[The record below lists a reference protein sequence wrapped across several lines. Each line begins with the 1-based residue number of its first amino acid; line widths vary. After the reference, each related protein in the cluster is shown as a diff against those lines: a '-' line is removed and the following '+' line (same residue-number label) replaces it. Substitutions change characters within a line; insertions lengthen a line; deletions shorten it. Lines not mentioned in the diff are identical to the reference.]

1 MKPFLLIIFSVI
13 STHLFA
19 QINQPN
25 LDFTSCTFEAI
36 AHRGYSSV
44 YPENTLLALEE
55 AFIRGIK
62 ICEIDV
68 QVTTDDVYVLFHDSY
83 ALHRTTNG
91 QGRIDDINYSQVQ
104 NLDAGIW
111 KGQHFKNIQIP
122 SLEDALIL
130 AQKYNA
136 QLYLDT
142 KTLRPDL
149 FFEALQNTGVDAH
162 RLVPSLRS
170 PDDIAA
176 YSALLPNSP
185 WVWFKGG
192 LLPDSVAFPSFYTD
206 KVAKNCIAFEV
217 STSRVYDSTWT
228 VFEQNVHAAGSKV
241 WVFTQ
246 NDNDIVN
253 SLLPFGIDALESD
266 RPWEIADYICNNI
279 KRSYPD
285 SVTRGNWRFKTELT
299 NAVGI
304 GSQLRLTNYESPVLA
319 ENPIFGT
326 CSDFGITALTSA
338 NDSVMLVPKQGVD
351 GGLFVYSNS
360 IVESYGIEDEDFTV
374 IMDVL
379 FPAASLNSWISIFQT
394 STININDA
402 ELFINPSNQ
411 LGISGEYFGEI
422 LPDRWYRIAFTINIT
437 AGYFKLY
444 LDGVFLGQIPIESNR
459 WAAVNSSASGER
471 QGFML
476 FADNDDETQDVYLSA
491 LQYRDFEMDSLNI
504 VGLGKASNNG
514 IQLGNIDLWNVSLP
528 NEVVDKVI
536 LDYGKHN
543 YHLWLPNPNIGSS
556 EIAFET
562 SYKAISSVSSGAVL
576 DWSTGQQ
583 QISITAEDG
592 FRTQAWNIV
601 LHQSTVGVK
610 ERKEAHMFTLY
621 PNPVNMGFTIKRN
634 RAEQAIFYI
643 YSLDGR
649 LIRQGLLFAQLETL
663 NVSKLQSG
671 NYLFTIQTDEGR
683 FTQKLQKF

>member
-1 MKPFLLIIFSVI
+1 MKQFLLLIITFSSYV
-13 STHLFA
+13 TFG
-19 QINQPN
+19 QIPEPN
-25 LDFTSCTFEAI
+25 LDFTDCSFQAI
-36 AHRGYSSV
+36 GHRGYSSV
-44 YPENTLLALEE
+44 YPENTLLAIEE

-62 ICEIDV
+62 ICEVDV

-91 QGRIDDINYSQVQ
+91 QGRIDDINYAQTQ
-104 NLDAGIW
+104 TLDVGIW
-111 KGQHFKNIQIP
+111 KGQHFKNMQMP
-122 SLEDALIL
+122 SLEDALLL

-142 KTLRPDL
+142 KTFNPELL
-149 FFEALQNTGVDAH
+149 LEAIQNTGVDDN
-162 RLVPSLRS
+162 RLMPSLNA
-170 PDDIAA
+170 PEDIAA
-176 YSALLPNSP
+176 YRALLPNSP
-185 WVWFKGG
+185 WVWFEGG
-192 LLPDSVAFPSFYTD
+192 LLPDSVSFPSFYTD
-206 KVAKNCIAFEV
+206 KVAKNCVAFEV
-217 STSRVYDSTWT
+217 SSFAVESTDWT
-228 VFEQNVHAAGSKV
+228 LFEEYVHAANAKT
-241 WVFTQ
+241 WVFTE
-246 NDNDIVN
+246 NEN
-253 SLLPFGIDALESD
+253 STVSNLIPFGVDAIESD
-266 RPWEIADYICNNI
+266 RPWEITDFICNNI
-279 KRSYPD
+279 QRSYPD
-285 SVTRGNWRFKTELT
+285 SVTRGNWRFKTGLN
-299 NAVGI
+299 NAVGL
-304 GSQLRLTNYESPVLA
+304 GSQLRLTNYENPLPT
-319 ENPIFGT
+319 ENPVFGT
-326 CSDFGITALTSA
+326 CSNFGIAALTSA
-338 NDSVMLVPKQGVD
+338 NDSVMFVPKQGVD

-437 AGYFKLY
+437 AGYFRLY
-444 LDGVFLGQIPIESNR
+444 LDGIFLGQIPIESNR

-556 EIAFET
+556 EISFET
-562 SYKAISSVSSGAVL
+562 SYKASTNVSSGAVL

-592 FRTQAWNIV
+592 FRTQVWNVV
-601 LHQSTVGVK
+601 LHQSTVGIA
-610 ERKEAHMFTLY
+610 ERKEAELFTLF
-621 PNPVNMGFTIKRN
+621 PNPTASSITVKRN
-634 RAEQAIFYI
+634 SSEQAVFYI
-643 YSLDGR
+643 YSVDGR
-649 LIRQGLLFAQLETL
+649 LVQQGLLSKQVEILSL
-663 NVSKLQSG
+663 NLLQAG
-671 NYLFTIQTDEGR
+671 NYLFAIQTDKGR